1 MTNQGKY
8 MKPSGRPPM
17 RLGSLMIRIAL
28 ILLCLVMISVHMM
41 SGMYA
46 RYTTSGTG
54 SDDARVAK
62 FDVKVNG
69 SDDVTIDCKV
79 GEDGTYEITVN
90 NESEAAVSYKISVS
104 HGAVD
109 GVSSSLNNNSGVLAP
124 GTTTQ
129 AKDHVL
135 TFTVDWAK
143 FTADV
148 ENAASKTV
156 SFKFTVT
163 IDVVQVD

>member
-1 MTNQGKY
+1 MGHV
-8 MKPSGRPPM
+8 MM
-17 RLGSLMIRIAL
+17 RIAL
-28 ILLCLVMISVHMM
+28 VLLCLVMISFHLMG
-41 SGMYA
+41 SMYA
-46 RYTTSGTG
+46 RYTTKAS
-54 SDDARVAK
+54 SSNDARVAK

-90 NESEAAVSYKISVS
+90 NESEVAVSYKISVS